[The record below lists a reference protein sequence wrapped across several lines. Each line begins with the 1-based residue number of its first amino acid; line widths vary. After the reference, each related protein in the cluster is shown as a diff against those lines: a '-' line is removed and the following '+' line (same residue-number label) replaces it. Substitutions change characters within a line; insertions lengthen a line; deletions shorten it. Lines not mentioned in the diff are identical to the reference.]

1 MLGLIIDEMFISAAK
16 HDKHV
21 LMSCF
26 ASQAYLK
33 SHFSYNPNTDNL
45 IPCKEAGL
53 AFSKG
58 DILQVVNKEDS
69 NWWQVRRCMLVLLK
83 AQFGK
88 KGIRCFLTTVLTFA
102 QARKVIGGATGLI
115 PSQFLEEKRK
125 AFVRRDWDNSG
136 AGQCTFVAP
145 RSC

>member
-1 MLGLIIDEMFISAAK
+1 M
-16 HDKHV
+16 
-21 LMSCF
+21 
-26 ASQAYLK
+26 
-33 SHFSYNPNTDNL
+33 DNL

-69 NWWQVRRCMLVLLK
+69 NWWQVSRRVFSLLSMTQLK
-83 AQFGK
+83 TISSAVSWQLFW
-88 KGIRCFLTTVLTFA
+88 LA
-102 QARKVIGGATGLI
+102 QARKVLGGATGLI

-136 AGQCTFVAP
+136 TGVYKLDPTLVP
-145 RSC
+145 LPLLPKYSWL